1 MASLLVL
8 ASSSLGIGH
17 SLLAVEL
24 RELNHDLATLLNLL
38 LVVDLGLVDNVLDV
52 LALLSCQC
60 RRCSLAAKTK
70 QALKAIMLS
79 LIQEIDRENVPK
91 RERLEEIL
99 VEVGMNDSSS
109 CNEEIESLEQEIGD
123 HASKKWTASP

>member
-1 MASLLVL
+1 M
-8 ASSSLGIGH
+8 
-17 SLLAVEL
+17 
-24 RELNHDLATLLNLL
+24 
-38 LVVDLGLVDNVLDV
+38 
-52 LALLSCQC
+52 
-60 RRCSLAAKTK
+60 AAKTK